1 MAFITEFFTNILRFL
16 VETTSGNLGLAILLF
31 TFLIR
36 SALIPLTLPSLR
48 ASQKMKEVQ
57 PQIKNLQKKHG
68 KDKAAFQKA
77 QLELYKKYNIN
88 PLSGCLPQLAQLAVL
103 IILYRVLISFLT
115 NPSVSGVDVKLSF
128 LWIADLGKV
137 PEISLS
143 HISNFILPL
152 LAMATQMVLSLMI
165 APGAEIRDVVPNT
178 SKSKAIQEEN
188 KKEDNMADMAQSM
201 QQQMMYIMPIMTGF
215 IALKFPAGLALYWVA
230 TTLFSIGQQWYVS
243 GPGGI
248 AIYYTRLV
256 NRIKNS

>member
-48 ASQKMKEVQ
+48 ASQKMKQVQ
-57 PQIKNLQKKHG
+57 PEIKDLQRKHG

-103 IILYRVLISFLT
+103 IILYQVLIAFLN
-115 NPSVSGVDVKLSF
+115 NPSISGIDVKLNF
-128 LWIADLGKV
+128 LWITDLGKI

-143 HISNFILPL
+143 HASNFILPL
-152 LAMATQMVLSLMI
+152 LAMGTQMVLSLMI
-165 APGAEIRDVVPNT
+165 APGAEIRDVVPNK
-178 SKSKAIQEEN
+178 SKKKAIQVEN

-201 QQQMMYIMPIMTGF
+201 QQQMMYIMPLMTGF

-230 TTLFSIGQQWYVS
+230 TTIFSIGQQWYVS

-248 AIYYTRLV
+248 AIYYNRIV